1 MLIEKPEITKLR
13 ERLHRTLDNLQVA
26 VAELPEGGSKENL
39 IRELVALSS
48 VLREWSQASR

>member
-1 MLIEKPEITKLR
+1 LIEKPEITKLR